1 MKKVKFIY
9 NPFSGER
16 KILKYLDYIISTYQ
30 KNGYIIIPFRISAK
44 VNLEDAFCDVDNSYD
59 HILVSGGDG
68 TVNQIVNII
77 KNKNLDIPL
86 AVLPAGTANDFA
98 HVIGMPDNIK
108 ESINLILKSL
118 PKFIDLG
125 KVNDKYFINI
135 FSCGLFTDVSQ
146 KTPTEQK
153 NTFGKLAYY
162 YTGLKSLPTFKKLN
176 LSVKS
181 DNFSFN
187 GTSIVFFV
195 FNGRTAGGINLSP
208 NSLIDDGM
216 LDVIIV
222 DGENILEKIS
232 FLYQFFLRKNLTYPK
247 GIIHFQS
254 NKLEIEI
261 DENYITDIDGE
272 PGPQSSLLISCE
284 KNSLKILGFK
294 KDF

>member
-16 KILKYLDYIISTYQ
+16 EILKYLDYIINAYQ
-30 KNGYIIIPFRISAK
+30 KNNYVIVPFRISYN
-44 VNLEDAFCDVDNSYD
+44 VNLEEAFIDIDDSYD
-59 HILVSGGDG
+59 HILISGGDG

-77 KNKNLDIPL
+77 KNKNLNIPI

-98 HVIGMPDNIK
+98 HVIGMPH
-108 ESINLILKSL
+108 SIRQSVDMILKST

-146 KTPTEQK
+146 KTPTNQK

-162 YTGLKSLPTFKKLN
+162 FTGLKELPNFKKLN

-181 DNFSFN
+181 EHHNFN
-187 GTSIVFFV
+187 GSSILFFV
-195 FNGRTAGGINLSP
+195 FNGRTAGGFEIAHD
-208 NSLIDDGM
+208 SLVDDGM

-222 DGENILEKIS
+222 DGENILEKLTFVS
-232 FLYQFFLRKNLTYPK
+232 QFILKKNLEYPK
-247 GIIHFQS
+247 GIIHFKTDS
-254 NKLEIEI
+254 LEIEI
-261 DENYITDIDGE
+261 ENNYNTDIDGE
-272 PGPQSSLLISCE
+272 PGPTSPLKITCE
-284 KNSLKILGFK
+284 KKSLQVLGFI
-294 KDF
+294 